1 MDDYVINRATH
12 NMYAY
17 RIYNQDRDTWIQD
30 NDDDGE
36 SAAGSR
42 MLHLVRCFM
51 FSLRIV
57 EYDGCEECNG
67 SRIKMVGRYSF
78 RTW

>member
-1 MDDYVINRATH
+1 MQGNDEWNEIIFRATH

-17 RIYNQDRDTWIQD
+17 RIYDDKRDVWIQD

-42 MLHLVRCFM
+42 MLHLVRNM
-51 FSLRIV
+51 NYVLTS
-57 EYDGCEECNG
+57 
-67 SRIKMVGRYSF
+67 
-78 RTW
+78 

>member
-1 MDDYVINRATH
+1 MTVMCSATH

-17 RIYNQDRDTWIQD
+17 RIYDEKRGVWIQD

-42 MLHLVRCFM
+42 MLHLVRTALM
-51 FSLRIV
+51 SK
-57 EYDGCEECNG
+57 
-67 SRIKMVGRYSF
+67 S
-78 RTW
+78 

>member
-1 MDDYVINRATH
+1 MAVMYSATH

-17 RIYNQDRDTWIQD
+17 RIYDEERGVWIQD

-42 MLHLVRCFM
+42 MLHLVGNTLM
-51 FSLRIV
+51 S
-57 EYDGCEECNG
+57 EP
-67 SRIKMVGRYSF
+67 
-78 RTW
+78 

>member
-1 MDDYVINRATH
+1 MCDWFFSTSTVTTKFSDRQLKALVIRRATH

-17 RIYNQDRDTWIQD
+17 RIYDEERGVWIQD

-42 MLHLVRCFM
+42 MLHLVGTA
-51 FSLRIV
+51 SV
-57 EYDGCEECNG
+57 D
-67 SRIKMVGRYSF
+67 SP
-78 RTW
+78 

>member
-1 MDDYVINRATH
+1 MEFWNSISRATH

-17 RIYNQDRDTWIQD
+17 RIFDEKRGVWIEE

-42 MLHLVRCFM
+42 MALLV
-51 FSLRIV
+51 IV
-57 EYDGCEECNG
+57 CVE
-67 SRIKMVGRYSF
+67 IKSS
-78 RTW
+78 